1 MPYYIDYYYF
11 VLIVPVLF
19 ISLIC
24 QARVNSAYSKFSR
37 LNNMNGLTG
46 ADAARRVLDF
56 YGIQNVRIE
65 HIRGKLN
72 DHYDPRD
79 NVIRLS
85 DGVYGSCS
93 VAAIGIACHEA
104 GHAAQHAENYTP
116 IKVRNALLMP
126 CQIGS
131 RAAIPLAVIGIF
143 LGSQLLVNIGIFFY
157 VFVMLF
163 QLVTLPV
170 EFNASNRAL
179 AILKS
184 GYFGNKEYLGAKKVL
199 NAAAMTYVAS
209 ALMSLLELFR
219 LILSLTGMRSDD

>member
-1 MPYYIDYYYF
+1 M
-11 VLIVPVLF
+11 
-19 ISLIC
+19 
-24 QARVNSAYSKFSR
+24 
-37 LNNMNGLTG
+37 
-46 ADAARRVLDF
+46 
-56 YGIQNVRIE
+56 
-65 HIRGKLN
+65 
-72 DHYDPRD
+72 
-79 NVIRLS
+79 IRLS

-163 QLVTLPV
+163 QLVT
-170 EFNASNRAL
+170 R
-179 AILKS
+179 
-184 GYFGNKEYLGAKKVL
+184 
-199 NAAAMTYVAS
+199 
-209 ALMSLLELFR
+209 
-219 LILSLTGMRSDD
+219 

>member
-1 MPYYIDYYYF
+1 M
-11 VLIVPVLF
+11 
-19 ISLIC
+19 
-24 QARVNSAYSKFSR
+24 
-37 LNNMNGLTG
+37 
-46 ADAARRVLDF
+46 
-56 YGIQNVRIE
+56 
-65 HIRGKLN
+65 
-72 DHYDPRD
+72 
-79 NVIRLS
+79 IRLS

-170 EFNASNRAL
+170 DL
-179 AILKS
+179 TQ
-184 GYFGNKEYLGAKKVL
+184 
-199 NAAAMTYVAS
+199 AAEPLMLSKIPECCRMTNSPVQS
-209 ALMSLLELFR
+209 AYSKRR
-219 LILSLTGMRSDD
+219 L

>member
-1 MPYYIDYYYF
+1 M
-11 VLIVPVLF
+11 
-19 ISLIC
+19 
-24 QARVNSAYSKFSR
+24 
-37 LNNMNGLTG
+37 
-46 ADAARRVLDF
+46 LDF

-143 LGSQLLVNIGIFFY
+143 FRLTAACEYRDFLLCLCNAV
-157 VFVMLF
+157 
-163 QLVTLPV
+163 PAC
-170 EFNASNRAL
+170 NASR
-179 AILKS
+179 
-184 GYFGNKEYLGAKKVL
+184 
-199 NAAAMTYVAS
+199 
-209 ALMSLLELFR
+209 
-219 LILSLTGMRSDD
+219 

>member
-11 VLIVPVLF
+11 ILIVPVLF

-143 LGSQLLVNIGIFFY
+143 LGSQLLV
-157 VFVMLF
+157 
-163 QLVTLPV
+163 TLPV
-170 EFNASNRAL
+170 EFNASRRAVDVIENTGML
-179 AILKS
+179 SYDELP
-184 GYFGNKEYLGAKKVL
+184 GAKRVL
-199 NAAAMTYVAS
+199 KAAAMTYVAS
-209 ALMSLLELFR
+209 FAVSAANLLR
-219 LILSLTGMRSDD
+219 LLLLTNNKRR